1 MSCNRG
7 KEHEAVT
14 SIMFR
19 HSHLL
24 DTENPLEIV
33 SVFTI
38 KKFPGVIFFEAYFD
52 THVIKAIEGLAIVR

>member
-1 MSCNRG
+1 
-7 KEHEAVT
+7 
-14 SIMFR
+14 MFR

-24 DTENPLEIV
+24 DTETPLEIV

>member
-1 MSCNRG
+1 
-7 KEHEAVT
+7 
-14 SIMFR
+14 MFR

-24 DTENPLEIV
+24 DTETPLEIV

-52 THVIKAIEGLAIVR
+52 THVMKAIEGLAIVRQTPPELVEPETCL